1 MRYSRQTQLA
11 EIGLQGQEKLHNARV
26 LVVGAGGLG
35 CHVLPLLVGAG
46 VGFIRLYD
54 ADIVD
59 ETNLHRQTL
68 YRMQDIGRQKVQAA
82 ANTLHD
88 LNPTVQVE
96 MHAQRLY
103 VADVDTALQGID
115 LVVDAADNF
124 VTTYLLSDACLS
136 KNIPLISASV
146 IRREGYVGAFCAGV
160 PSYRALFPRIPQ
172 QVATCNTQGVMG
184 SAVAVLGAMQAQMA
198 LSVLLD
204 FQPSVL
210 GQLFKFDFNT
220 WQTSSMTFHLAEE
233 PTQQSIMFI
242 DTASVTA
249 SDYVVELRSEQEKQS
264 APSIDAN
271 VELTVEQSKQ
281 ICCPEHSKRL
291 VLVCRQGIRALN
303 VAQHLYDTDRATQV
317 AVLAMGD

>member
-124 VTTYLLSDACLS
+124 VTTYL
-136 KNIPLISASV
+136 PM
-146 IRREGYVGAFCAGV
+146 
-160 PSYRALFPRIPQ
+160 RA
-172 QVATCNTQGVMG
+172 
-184 SAVAVLGAMQAQMA
+184 
-198 LSVLLD
+198 
-204 FQPSVL
+204 
-210 GQLFKFDFNT
+210 
-220 WQTSSMTFHLAEE
+220 
-233 PTQQSIMFI
+233 
-242 DTASVTA
+242 
-249 SDYVVELRSEQEKQS
+249 
-264 APSIDAN
+264 
-271 VELTVEQSKQ
+271 
-281 ICCPEHSKRL
+281 
-291 VLVCRQGIRALN
+291 
-303 VAQHLYDTDRATQV
+303 
-317 AVLAMGD
+317 